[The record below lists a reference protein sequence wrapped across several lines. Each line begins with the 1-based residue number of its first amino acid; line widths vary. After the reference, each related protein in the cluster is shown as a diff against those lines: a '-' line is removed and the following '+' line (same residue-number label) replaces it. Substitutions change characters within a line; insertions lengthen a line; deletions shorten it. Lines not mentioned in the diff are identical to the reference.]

1 MRLEGKIAIVTGA
14 ASGIGRATARRFA
27 EEGASVVL
35 ADINAEGGEAAAQE
49 IREAGGEATFVHT
62 DVGDEDA
69 LRKMIQT
76 AVDTYGGLDVLHNNA
91 YWTDAKRLDDTTV
104 ENWHRTLDVT
114 LRPAFLATKLAVP
127 HLRARGGGVVLNT
140 GSIQSVV
147 GFPSFVSY
155 QAAKGGILSLTRALS
170 LELAPDN
177 IRVIAILP
185 GATNTPAVGI
195 DDPDS
200 IDELVAKIP
209 MGRLAEPE
217 ELANTAVFLASDEAP
232 YITGTSILVDGGYGA
247 Q

>member
-1 MRLEGKIAIVTGA
+1 MRLEGKVAIITGA
-14 ASGIGRATARRFA
+14 ASGIGRATAIRFA
-27 EEGASVVL
+27 EEGASVII
-35 ADINAEGGEAAAQE
+35 ADINDQGGQAVEQE
-49 IREAGGEATFVHT
+49 IRDAGGEGTFVHT
-62 DVGDEDA
+62 DVGSEED
-69 LRKMIQT
+69 LRTMVQA

-91 YWTDAKRLDDTTV
+91 YWTDAKPLDDTTV
-104 ENWHRTLDVT
+104 ENWQRTLDVT
-114 LRPAFLATKLAVP
+114 LRPAFLATQLAIP

-147 GFPSFVSY
+147 GFTSFISY
-155 QAAKGGILSLTRALS
+155 QAAKGGILSLTRALA
-170 LELAPDN
+170 LELAEDN

-200 IDELVAKIP
+200 VDELIAKIP
-209 MGRLAEPE
+209 MGRLAEPH